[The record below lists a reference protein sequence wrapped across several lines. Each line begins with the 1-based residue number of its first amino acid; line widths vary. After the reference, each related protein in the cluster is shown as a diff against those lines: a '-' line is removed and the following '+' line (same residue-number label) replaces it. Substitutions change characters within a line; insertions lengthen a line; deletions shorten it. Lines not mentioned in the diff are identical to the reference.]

1 MKQSSRC
8 GRFLA
13 LFSTLKHSIWSHA
26 CGDPKP
32 IPIEHEWGTQTCSHW
47 VWMGNTNPP
56 PRHSQEHYQHF
67 GGVPFSD
74 LSLLFGALSSSSHC
88 FICPLISGFLLTTA
102 PRFHTK
108 PCLTFIVSHI
118 KGSICIYTNPWH
130 TLRSLAIHCVHSV
143 LVNSIRPSGLRMG
156 MLPLIGMR
164 LRMSILTRAGWDQKS
179 LSQTT

>member
-1 MKQSSRC
+1 MPVGTPSPFPSSMNGELKPVHIGC
-8 GRFLA
+8 GWETQIHPHGTVR
-13 LFSTLKHSIWSHA
+13 SIIS
-26 CGDPKP
+26 
-32 IPIEHEWGTQTCSHW
+32 ILE
-47 VWMGNTNPP
+47 
-56 PRHSQEHYQHF
+56 
-67 GGVPFSD
+67 GVPFSD
-74 LSLLFGALSSSSHC
+74 LSLLFNALSSSSHC